1 MKIRLPDTIL
11 LLMFILLFFCVL
23 TWVIPAGAF
32 ERTTVNGRELVVPGS
47 FRWVEPNPAGFFDFI
62 LAPIKGFIA
71 SAQVIVFI
79 FFVAGSFGI
88 INETGAI
95 SAGLKSMVRSNQ
107 SPARKHW
114 VIPILVTLFSVAGAT
129 FGMSEEVLVFI
140 MITLPM
146 AYSLGYDSFLG
157 MSIPFLGAGAGF
169 AGAFLNPFTVGIAQG
184 IAELPPFSG
193 WEYRLI
199 VWSLFTLVT
208 IVYLSWYAKKL
219 DKNPEIS
226 PNFEE
231 DKVSPYQNSDSE
243 EVNFSNAQKLI
254 VIVFLAGLAV
264 LVLGVNQWDWY
275 INEISGLFLI
285 LGLISA
291 IVSRMRSQIAI
302 DAFIKS
308 SAEMLKVCFVIA
320 IAKGVIIVA
329 SDGLIIDTLLQYASR
344 AVDGYPKTVSIQLML
359 YVQTFLNF
367 FLPSGSG
374 QAALTMPIMA
384 PLSDI
389 IGISRQTA
397 VLAFQLGD
405 GLSNMIIPTSGI
417 TMGVLTLSNIS
428 YPKWIKWVWPLMLSL
443 IHI

>member
-1 MKIRLPDTIL
+1 M
-11 LLMFILLFFCVL
+11 
-23 TWVIPAGAF
+23 
-32 ERTTVNGRELVVPGS
+32 
-47 FRWVEPNPAGFFDFI
+47 
-62 LAPIKGFIA
+62 
-71 SAQVIVFI
+71 
-79 FFVAGSFGI
+79 
-88 INETGAI
+88 
-95 SAGLKSMVRSNQ
+95 
-107 SPARKHW
+107 
-114 VIPILVTLFSVAGAT
+114 
-129 FGMSEEVLVFI
+129 
-140 MITLPM
+140 
-146 AYSLGYDSFLG
+146 
-157 MSIPFLGAGAGF
+157 
-169 AGAFLNPFTVGIAQG
+169 
-184 IAELPPFSG
+184 
-193 WEYRLI
+193 
-199 VWSLFTLVT
+199 
-208 IVYLSWYAKKL
+208 
-219 DKNPEIS
+219 
-226 PNFEE
+226 
-231 DKVSPYQNSDSE
+231 
-243 EVNFSNAQKLI
+243 NFSNAQKLI

-428 YPKWIKWVWPLMLSL
+428 YPKWIKWVWPLMLVYYLLAMIVL
-443 IHI
+443 IPPIIYFSW